1 MSASSER
8 TISADGTPSPATSP
22 NSLNSAH
29 HFVSIK
35 LTYRNFLLWR
45 TQLVPFFRG
54 QELMG
59 YVDGEFPC
67 PPAMIDASPATS
79 ESTTSATTSVPNPA
93 YRAWIKQEQT
103 LLSLLISSL
112 SDEVMHFAVGQSTS
126 KAVWDS
132 INTALASST
141 RARCL
146 GLLGQFHALRQG
158 GSSTTEYLGRAQL
171 LVEDLAH
178 AGRPISLDE
187 QNMFVLRGL
196 RQEYRAMASSLTAAD
211 TPVTIPQIADYLRAQ
226 EFFHAE
232 DYPATPDHAS
242 LAAFYAGRA
251 RTGGRG
257 NTGGQNSGRDNSG
270 NPSRGRGGCGCG
282 RGRNGRGGPP

>member
-1 MSASSER
+1 
-8 TISADGTPSPATSP
+8 
-22 NSLNSAH
+22 
-29 HFVSIK
+29 
-35 LTYRNFLLWR
+35 
-45 TQLVPFFRG
+45 
-54 QELMG
+54 MG

-67 PPAMIDASPATS
+67 PPAVIDAAPATG
-79 ESTTSATTSVPNPA
+79 ESTTSTTSVPNPA
-93 YRAWIKQEQT
+93 YKAWIKQDQT

-112 SDEVMHFAVGQSTS
+112 SDEVMHLAVGQSTS

-158 GSSTTEYLGRAQL
+158 GSSTVEYLGRAQM

-196 RQEYRAMASSLTAAD
+196 RQEYRSMASSLTAAG

-226 EFFHAE
+226 EFLHAE
-232 DYPATPDHAS
+232 DYPAPPEH
-242 LAAFYAGRA
+242 
-251 RTGGRG
+251 
-257 NTGGQNSGRDNSG
+257 
-270 NPSRGRGGCGCG
+270 
-282 RGRNGRGGPP
+282 RNQLHL